1 MALLPKGH
9 FRHIGIFAFEP
20 STLIQFY
27 SRWFGLVVSDHG
39 IGSTGHE
46 VAFMTADPEEHHQ
59 LAIANGRKPEW
70 PGMNQISFVYED
82 LETLKGLAED
92 FHKEG
97 VKILQQKDHGNTW
110 SIYVEDPE
118 GNRIECYTPT
128 PWYVSQ
134 PIWWPLDLVNEDV
147 QTIRART
154 EQSAKVSKG
163 FKMRSEWQAEIQ
175 ARIDAQR
182 QLP

>member
-110 SIYVEDPE
+110 SIYIEDPE
-118 GNRIECYTPT
+118 GNRVECYTPS
-128 PWYVSQ
+128 PWYVKQ
-134 PIWWPLDLVNEDV
+134 PTWMPLDLLTESVEL
-147 QTIRART
+147 IRSRT
-154 EQSAKVSKG
+154 EAAAKARPECQTREAWMAG
-163 FKMRSEWQAEIQ
+163 IQ
-175 ARIDAQR
+175 ARIDAAR
-182 QLP
+182 NVV